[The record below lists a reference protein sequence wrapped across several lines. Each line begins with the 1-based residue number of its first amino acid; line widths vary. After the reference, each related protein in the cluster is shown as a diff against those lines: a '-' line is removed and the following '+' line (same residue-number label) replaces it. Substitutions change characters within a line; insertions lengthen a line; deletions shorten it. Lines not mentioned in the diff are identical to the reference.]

1 MTDDRNLI
9 IAIVLS
15 LGVLLVTG
23 PAPAAPGKA
32 SALSRDAA
40 LAQSSRVSIAN
51 SIVLGSINLRGR
63 RIDDLCLVNFSP
75 RVVLLSPSGSP
86 QAYFAEREPR

>member
-1 MTDDRNLI
+1 MTHDRNLI

-15 LGVLLVTG
+15 LGALLVTG
-23 PAPAAPGKA
+23 PAPAGPGKA

-40 LAQSSRVSIAN
+40 LAPSSRVSIAN